1 VAQGRVTSLTL
12 IYSDAWQA
20 RYLRSVAAPI
30 VTAQARATAT
40 AVAAEATRAAAASAP
55 HPPDIQRR
63 TTPSVGP
70 WLAALGLLGLAGVMA
85 AGSSRPQ

>member
-40 AVAAEATRAAAASAP
+40 AAGAWQHAAAATAVAAEATRAAAASAP

-63 TTPSVGP
+63 TTPSVGVRDVS
-70 WLAALGLLGLAGVMA
+70 GC
-85 AGSSRPQ
+85 

>member
-1 VAQGRVTSLTL
+1 MAQGRVTSLTL